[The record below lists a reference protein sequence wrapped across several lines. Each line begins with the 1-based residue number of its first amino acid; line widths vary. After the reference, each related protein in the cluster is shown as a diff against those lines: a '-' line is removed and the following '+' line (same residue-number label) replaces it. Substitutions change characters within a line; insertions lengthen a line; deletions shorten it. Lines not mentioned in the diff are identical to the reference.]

1 MSYQSSD
8 MTSPIVPGSYT
19 LKIEGTYG
27 TPEQTSIQEISMN
40 LIDPCP
46 DSSLTLGTDPFLT
59 TATYTHYLWD
69 S

>member
-1 MSYQSSD
+1 

-19 LKIEGTYG
+19 LKIVGTYG
-27 TPEQTSIQEISMN
+27 TPDQTLIQEISMN